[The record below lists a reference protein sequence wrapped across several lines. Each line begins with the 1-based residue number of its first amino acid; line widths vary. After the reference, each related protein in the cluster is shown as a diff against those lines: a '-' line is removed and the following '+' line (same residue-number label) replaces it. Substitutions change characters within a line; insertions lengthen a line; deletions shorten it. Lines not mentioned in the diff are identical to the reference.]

1 MFVCLADVI
10 DKVIIMEKSQDLL
23 SKCETFFIF
32 NPDLFD
38 SKDDEKKN
46 NVLAIKCVMCVMIM
60 NIQNQF
66 SMININHDQSKK
78 IIIQQR
84 KRSISFSDMEKIS
97 NHKFNFDLK

>member
-1 MFVCLADVI
+1 
-10 DKVIIMEKSQDLL
+10 MEKSQDLL

-66 SMININHDQSKK
+66 SMININHESIKK
-78 IIIQQR
+78 DYH
-84 KRSISFSDMEKIS
+84 STTET
-97 NHKFNFDLK
+97 FDFVFGHGKNK